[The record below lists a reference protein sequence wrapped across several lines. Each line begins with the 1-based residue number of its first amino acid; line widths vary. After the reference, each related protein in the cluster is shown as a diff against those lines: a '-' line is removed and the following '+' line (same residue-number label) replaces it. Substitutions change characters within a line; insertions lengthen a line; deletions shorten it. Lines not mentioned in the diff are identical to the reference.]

1 MKKIFSFLCLIA
13 AIVVA
18 MSACSSTKEE
28 KGTSE
33 TGNAALDNIFAR
45 KSVRT
50 YLNKGVEKEKI
61 DLMLRAGM
69 AAPSGKD
76 IRPWEFIV
84 VSDRAKLDS
93 MAAAEQSKYQ

>member
-45 KSVRT
+45 KKCA
-50 YLNKGVEKEKI
+50 YLSE
-61 DLMLRAGM
+61 
-69 AAPSGKD
+69 
-76 IRPWEFIV
+76 
-84 VSDRAKLDS
+84 
-93 MAAAEQSKYQ
+93 

>member
-1 MKKIFSFLCLIA
+1 MKKIFFFLCLIA

-50 YLNKGVEKEKI
+50 
-61 DLMLRAGM
+61 
-69 AAPSGKD
+69 
-76 IRPWEFIV
+76 
-84 VSDRAKLDS
+84 
-93 MAAAEQSKYQ
+93 

>member
-33 TGNAALDNIFAR
+33 TGNAAYHYP
-45 KSVRT
+45 T
-50 YLNKGVEKEKI
+50 
-61 DLMLRAGM
+61 
-69 AAPSGKD
+69 
-76 IRPWEFIV
+76 
-84 VSDRAKLDS
+84 VSKVS
-93 MAAAEQSKYQ
+93 